1 MFKDLSFS
9 AIAIFISV
17 TSFAQEN
24 KSNFL
29 EELYAENDTIKNKK
43 GEIIQEVIII
53 SQQQKTIVR
62 GGKTN
67 IKPLDLPQA
76 TFVIGKETIKQHE
89 YSRTYLLIK
98 VVAI

>member
-1 MFKDLSFS
+1 MFKHLSFS
-9 AIAIFISV
+9 AIAILISV

-53 SQQQKTIVR
+53 
-62 GGKTN
+62 
-67 IKPLDLPQA
+67 
-76 TFVIGKETIKQHE
+76 
-89 YSRTYLLIK
+89 
-98 VVAI
+98 